1 MLPQGTGVSTYAS
14 VLADCVS
21 QAGLES
27 ELLIDAGSGSGAA
40 RSRLRRWLAA
50 AVPGARRAELAA
62 AGQAAG
68 HARLRVAEDVF
79 RTAQVHFDLHRRL
92 LPIRGGQPPAAMH
105 WTYPL
110 PLRFVGVPNLYT
122 VHDLIPL
129 LKPELTP
136 ISGRRVGRILRC
148 ILDSGAHLVTVS
160 ETSRREII
168 ATLGAPAE
176 RVTNTYQAV
185 DFPADA
191 MAGDE
196 EVARS
201 LHRVGRLR
209 PGGYFLHAGTVE
221 PRKNLARLIAAY
233 RASGITTPL
242 VLAGPDGWRAA
253 EVLLPAKDLLR
264 EGIPVL
270 KNAPSV
276 LRAPWLER
284 RTLVSLIRGAKA
296 VLQPSLAEGF
306 GLPVAEAMALGT
318 PTMTS
323 RGGATEE
330 VAGGAALLVDP
341 LDGAEM
347 AEALRA
353 LDREAGL
360 RGSLVARG
368 LRRAA
373 LFSMEAY
380 AARLRALYGTVLGGR
395 PEFGSPEFGSPEFGS
410 PAGL

>member
-14 VLADCVS
+14 VLADCMGQV
-21 QAGLES
+21 GLGL
-27 ELLIDAGSGSGAA
+27 ELLIDAAAGSGAA
-40 RSRLRRWLAA
+40 RPRLRRWIAA
-50 AVPGARRAELAA
+50 AAPGAQRAELAA
-62 AGQAAG
+62 SGDAPDQ
-68 HARLRVAEDVF
+68 ARLRVAVDVF

-92 LPIRGGQPPAAMH
+92 LPVRGGQPPAAMH

-110 PLRFVGVPNLYT
+110 PLRFLGVPNLYT

-129 LKPELTP
+129 LHPALTP
-136 ISGRRVGRILRC
+136 ISGRRLGRILQR
-148 ILDSGAHLVTVS
+148 ITYSGAHLVTVS
-160 ETSRREII
+160 EASRREII
-168 ATLGAPAE
+168 ATLGAPGHQ
-176 RVTNTYQAV
+176 VTNTYQAV
-185 DFPADA
+185 HFPADV
-191 MAGDE
+191 MAGQE
-196 EVARS
+196 EVHRS

-242 VLAGPDGWRAA
+242 VIAGPDGWQAA
-253 EVLLPAKDLLR
+253 DQLLPAKGLLR
-264 EGIPVL
+264 EGIPV
-270 KNAPSV
+270 AQGAASV
-276 LRAPWLER
+276 LRVPWLDR

-296 VLQPSLAEGF
+296 VLLPSLAEGF
-306 GLPVAEAMALGT
+306 GLPVAEAMALGA

-323 RGGATEE
+323 CGGATEE

-347 AEALRA
+347 AEAFRA
-353 LDREAGL
+353 LDRDPVL

-380 AARLRALYGTVLGGR
+380 AARLRALYDTVLAGQPGFGR
-395 PEFGSPEFGSPEFGS
+395 